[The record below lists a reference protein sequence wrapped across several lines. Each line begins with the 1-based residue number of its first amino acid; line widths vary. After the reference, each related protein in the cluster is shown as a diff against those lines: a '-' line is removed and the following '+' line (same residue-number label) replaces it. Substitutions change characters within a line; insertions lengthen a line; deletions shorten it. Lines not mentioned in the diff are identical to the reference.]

1 MSAIFGI
8 FQRTGQPAE
17 RQHLERM
24 STALADFGRDGGG
37 IWVSGAVGLGQ
48 RQMAFTPE
56 DRFERQPL
64 ADSQENLVLVCD
76 GRIDNRPELQAE
88 LDLPAAAGT
97 TPDSEYVLCA
107 YQKWGRGCA
116 AHLVGVFAFALW
128 DAQRQELFLARSP
141 ISAPALVYYES
152 STVFAFA
159 SMPRG
164 LHALPFIPRLLD
176 ERHAAGRLTWLGGE
190 PNATLYQQINTLPTG
205 QWMSVSAGRVET
217 ANYWQPDLE
226 CTLRYADEQE
236 YLREFRRLLE
246 RAVSDALRGSTG
258 AGVMLSGG
266 LDSASIGAIAARQM
280 ANQGRK
286 LATFTEA
293 PREGFAG
300 AIVPG
305 RYADE
310 TALVKTLAGLYPNIE
325 MQVLRTPGGFFLDEI
340 ENLFR
345 YLEMP
350 FTNTSNRVWYEAI
363 LQTAA
368 HQGVHSVL
376 GGEIGNLTISWAG
389 SGLLTELLRQKHLRQ
404 AWQQA
409 GLIDATGQF
418 GGQVRTLLGKGI
430 LPLLPVSVWTFWQQI
445 RQPNSLSVQHI
456 IENSSINPKLAAD
469 LHLTEDYQERTLSR
483 RYRPDANSRQLRF
496 KSLNLMDGGMY
507 FSAYRAMFGL
517 NLGAPLADVRLAEFC
532 LALPEKQ
539 FLWDGEDRR
548 LVRRAMAD
556 LLPAEILANR
566 RRGLQAAD
574 WFERL
579 HAARPQV
586 TETLGRLEHNTLA
599 SRMLNLPKLRQLLA
613 EMPPIDEPDFAKI
626 SDYRMKFEPALM
638 WGRFLAWFEEGQI

>member
-141 ISAPALVYYES
+141 ISAPALVYFETS
-152 STVFAFA
+152 EVLAFA

-164 LHALPFIPRLLD
+164 LHALPFIPRVLN
-176 ERHAAGRLTWLGGE
+176 ERKIAGILTRLGGE
-190 PNATLYQQINTLPTG
+190 PNATLYQDINILPTG
-205 QWMSVSAGRVET
+205 QWMAVSAGLVET
-217 ANYWQPDLE
+217 VCYWQPDLE

-246 RAVSDALRGSTG
+246 RAVSDALRRPVGTG

-293 PREGFAG
+293 PREGFDG

-389 SGLLTELLRQKHLRQ
+389 SGLLTELLRQGHLGPRPGS
-404 AWQQA
+404 QA
-409 GLIDATGQF
+409 GSIDASGQF
-418 GGQVRTLLGKGI
+418 GKQARKLLSKGI
-430 LPLLPVSVWTFWQQI
+430 VPLLPDPVSVWTFWQQI

-456 IENSSINPKLAAD
+456 IENSCINPKFAAD
-469 LHLTEDYQERTLSR
+469 LHLTEDYRSR
-483 RYRPDANSRQLRF
+483 PWPYASATALIHVICASRPSVNRITVCTFHPTRP
-496 KSLNLMDGGMY
+496 
-507 FSAYRAMFGL
+507 GL
-517 NLGAPLADVRLAEFC
+517 ESVC
-532 LALPEKQ
+532 
-539 FLWDGEDRR
+539 
-548 LVRRAMAD
+548 VRRWAMCA
-556 LLPAEILANR
+556 
-566 RRGLQAAD
+566 
-574 WFERL
+574 
-579 HAARPQV
+579 
-586 TETLGRLEHNTLA
+586 
-599 SRMLNLPKLRQLLA
+599 
-613 EMPPIDEPDFAKI
+613 
-626 SDYRMKFEPALM
+626 
-638 WGRFLAWFEEGQI
+638 